1 MFRTEEKTEFEDSF
15 FDDMIKNIEK
25 LAITKPEGN
34 YDGGW
39 NSALKNCVYKLYSFF
54 GKGTPSTTA
63 MNIFSAPEKEPTLFD
78 DLVSEILK
86 VRIPHPVYDDHKAW
100 NSAVHVCL
108 NRLYTYFGKGELPQ
122 KITDLFMEKTKIT
135 HDNIAH
141 DNITHPSWYTQGG
154 IETLDFIA
162 AKELNFMRGNTV
174 KYITRAGKKDPARE
188 IEDLEKARFY
198 LDWEINRLKG
208 KA

>member
-1 MFRTEEKTEFEDSF
+1 MNEVKFEDSF
-15 FDDMIKNIEK
+15 FDDMIKDIEK

-39 NSALKNCVYKLYSFF
+39 NSALKSCVHKLYSFF
-54 GKGTPSTTA
+54 GRGTPSPTE

-86 VRIPHPVYDDHKAW
+86 ERIPHPVYDDHKAW

-108 NRLYTYFGKGELPQ
+108 NRLYKYFGKGEPPQ
-122 KITDLFMEKTKIT
+122 KIDDLFMEKVSDTNDSVK
-135 HDNIAH
+135 
-141 DNITHPSWYTQGG
+141 HPSWYTQGG

-162 AKELNFMRGNTV
+162 AKELNFMRGNAV
-174 KYITRAGKKDPARE
+174 KYITRAGKKDQSKE
-188 IEDLEKARFY
+188 LEDLEKARFY

-208 KA
+208 KS